1 MHPFAVSVTSL
12 LRSPGEI
19 QREHRRGPIAS
30 LAVTSSRVPEGADVD
45 VDVALESVHG
55 GVMAR
60 GTVRAP
66 WVGDCRRCLQPAAGE
81 LVAEVAEL
89 FQRDSDPETTYPLRG
104 DQLDLEP
111 LARDAVL
118 LELPPVPL
126 CHEGCRGLCPMCG
139 ADRNVDPCSC
149 EPLKDDRWAALDALR
164 TDQ

>member
-1 MHPFAVSVTSL
+1 MHPFVVSVTSL
-12 LRSPGEI
+12 LRSPGAI
-19 QREHRRGPIAS
+19 QRERRSAPIAG
-30 LAVTSSRVPEGADVD
+30 LGVTSSRVPAGSNVD

-60 GTVRAP
+60 GTVRAA
-66 WVGDCRRCLQPAAGE
+66 WEGDCRRCLQPAAGT
-81 LVAEVAEL
+81 LSAEVAEL

-126 CHEGCRGLCPMCG
+126 CDEGCRGLCSMCG